1 MPITRHE
8 ATFRIGKNK
17 TVEASRAQ
25 FPLVLSWATTIHK
38 VQGLTLDQIVVDM
51 KGGRFG
57 AGQAYVAFSRVKSLN
72 SLFIKNFE
80 AKYIKTSSKVD
91 SEMERL
97 TSNPLPQPPL
107 PNILTASADDCINIG
122 HLNIHSYLAKEDDIS
137 CDPCLQSTHVMCFTE
152 TFLKPQHTVHTLTL
166 NNQPVEVF
174 RLDRTHESTQCA
186 SGGGVMIACISNL
199 RPQEVFVEHSP
210 QFEVKTISICHEVI
224 GETYII
230 AVYRRPQLIS
240 TYLLSF
246 LANYLECIPHETVP
260 TVILGD
266 FNNNLLSPDHSTG
279 IIQLLEVRGFKQMV
293 TQPTTDS
300 GSLLDHIYVDF
311 PESKP
316 TVDVVDTY
324 YTDHD
329 GTYLSIPI
337 GAHSS
342 HS

>member
-1 MPITRHE
+1 
-8 ATFRIGKNK
+8 
-17 TVEASRAQ
+17 
-25 FPLVLSWATTIHK
+25 
-38 VQGLTLDQIVVDM
+38 
-51 KGGRFG
+51 
-57 AGQAYVAFSRVKSLN
+57 
-72 SLFIKNFE
+72 
-80 AKYIKTSSKVD
+80 
-91 SEMERL
+91 MERL
-97 TSNPLPQPPL
+97 TSNHLPHPPL
-107 PNILTASADDCINIG
+107 PNILTASADSCINIG
-122 HLNIHSYLAKEDDIS
+122 HLNVHSYLAKEEDIS
-137 CDPCLQSTHVMCFTE
+137 CEPCLQSTHVMCFTE
-152 TFLKPQHTVHTLTL
+152 TFLKPQHSVHYLTL

-174 RLDRTHESTQCA
+174 RLDRTHESTQGV
-186 SGGGVMIACISNL
+186 SGGGVMIACFSSL

-224 GETYII
+224 GEMYII

-246 LANYLECIPHETVP
+246 LANYLECIPHEIVP

-300 GSLLDHIYVDF
+300 GSLLDHIYVNF

-342 HS
+342 HC